1 MIETNIKIVQ
11 FGNNL
16 RLDVRRA
23 RVKTQNA
30 VPELVEKTCNVLAG
44 RHHLSAVKDGA
55 NRSQILVLSGERIP
69 NLTLEGDN
77 WHLEIEDIG
86 KHRLHFSKPEDQFS
100 MTQLLERSLLKRL
113 SQMQS
118 FWMLESYRMFYEN
131 NFFDRVGDVAGYRR
145 YEVASVPIEGVG
157 IGLIVDIG
165 TAFITVPTVADYF
178 RQDAS
183 DEEKERLFRRF
194 NKLLT
199 RQRGSRGT
207 LLYTPKPGKHKKCH
221 FDSFCPETTASTT
234 GKIRFGG
241 ETFDSL
247 QDYYRIKH
255 NVKVA
260 DDEPVAKVSFEG
272 LPYPVFVA
280 ASKLR
285 LRVMNNA
292 LPRQLKNADKIP
304 PDERRGMIDRFWNQL
319 GSNALGKGRPRVEK
333 SFWQPGRDKLVHA
346 KAPDLLF
353 RGGNVL
359 QAPLNGHVGEHKEF
373 YSKRLSYL
381 YKYGCFYVP
390 PSVPRTLYVA
400 LPKEFGE
407 PAAEFLADSVAELL
421 SDWMRMN
428 IDVVPLLYDTQEDA
442 IKKLKNETS
451 SGVVLFV
458 FDEENPTAYFN
469 IAYELSGWRIKRI
482 TKSKLAKLAAEFVLA
497 TDARRGSGKARV
509 SQAPSGWHSFIE
521 LNVLDILQQ
530 MDCVPYTLA
539 ENPTYKARIAIDVGE
554 NFRFFALSLVIFQA
568 GKSQPFRLD
577 TEVENKTDS
586 KKEQIN
592 EVFLEDKIV
601 ELGERAV
608 KAGFVNIESLLFERD
623 GRQCGKEHEAI
634 ERGRERLANIGFLS
648 EVSKT
653 DTVDFHK
660 NSVKG
665 IRIWDRKQDD
675 KTAHAIEGTG
685 IKLNRRMVAIAN
697 TGAATLRNQGTADP
711 VLLESRDEKLDLV
724 AAAEDIHKSCHLN
737 WSNPRVAQKLSL
749 ELKRTDDELKNRAS
763 QEVRRLK

>member
-1 MIETNIKIVQ
+1 MIETNIKIVR
-11 FGNNL
+11 FGSNL

-23 RVKTQNA
+23 RVVTQNV
-30 VPELVEKTCNVLAG
+30 VPELVEKTCNALAG

-55 NRSQILVLSGERIP
+55 NRSQILVLSNERIP
-69 NLTLEGDN
+69 KITLEGDN

-86 KHRLHFSKPEDQFS
+86 KHRLHFSKPEEQFL
-100 MTQLLERSLLKRL
+100 MAQLLERSLLKRL
-113 SQMQS
+113 SQMQN

-131 NFFDRVGDVAGYRR
+131 NYFDCVQDVAGYRR
-145 YEVASVPIEGVG
+145 YEIASVPIEDVGV
-157 IGLIVDIG
+157 GLIVDIG
-165 TAFITVPTVADYF
+165 TAFFTVRTVADYF
-178 RQDAS
+178 RQDVS
-183 DEEKERLFRRF
+183 GEEKEKLLHRF
-194 NKLLT
+194 NKLLM
-199 RQRGSRGT
+199 RQNGSRGT
-207 LLYTPKPGKHKKCH
+207 LLYTPKPGKFNKCH
-221 FDSFCPETTASTT
+221 FDSFCPEITASTT
-234 GKIRFGG
+234 GKIRFDG

-247 QDYYRIKH
+247 QDYYQIKH

-260 DDEPVAKVSFEG
+260 DDEPVAKVSFGG

-292 LPRQLKNADKIP
+292 LPGQLKNADKIP
-304 PDERRGMIDRFWNQL
+304 PDERREMIDRFWKRL
-319 GSNALGKGRPRVEK
+319 GSNPLGKGRPQVERN
-333 SFWQPGRDKLVHA
+333 FWQPRRDQLFHA

-353 RGGNVL
+353 RDGKIL
-359 QAPLNGHVGEHKEF
+359 QAPLNGHIGEHKEF
-373 YSKRLSYL
+373 YSKRLPYL
-381 YKYGCFYVP
+381 NKYGCFYVP
-390 PSVPRTLYVA
+390 PSAPRTLYVA

-428 IDVVPLLYDTQEDA
+428 IDVVPLLYDTQEEA
-442 IKKLKNETS
+442 IKQLKNETS

-458 FDEENPTAYFN
+458 FDEENPTTYFN

-482 TKSKLAKLAAEFVLA
+482 TKSKLAKLASEFVLA
-497 TDARRGSGKARV
+497 ADARESGKVRV
-509 SQAPSGWHSFIE
+509 TKAPSGWHSFIE

-539 ENPTYKARIAIDVGE
+539 ENPAYTARLAIDVGE
-554 NFRFFALSLVIFQA
+554 NFRFFALSLLIFQA

-586 KKEQIN
+586 KKEVIN
-592 EVFLEDKIV
+592 EVVLEDKIV

-608 KAGFVNIESLLFERD
+608 KAGFVNIESLLFVRD
-623 GRQCGKEHEAI
+623 GRQCGKENEAT
-634 ERGRERLANIGFLS
+634 EAARKRLLEIGFLS
-648 EVSKT
+648 KVSKT

-665 IRIWDRKQDD
+665 IRFWDRKQDG
-675 KTAHAIEGTG
+675 KTTHAIEGTG
-685 IKLNRRMVAIAN
+685 IKLNCKMVAIAN
-697 TGAATLRNQGTADP
+697 TGAATLRNQGTAEP
-711 VLLESRDEKLDLV
+711 IVLESRDEKLDLV
-724 AAAEDIHKSCHLN
+724 SAAGDVHKSCHLN
-737 WSNPRVAQKLSL
+737 WSNPRVAQRLSL
-749 ELKRTDDELKNRAS
+749 ELKRTDDELKSRAS